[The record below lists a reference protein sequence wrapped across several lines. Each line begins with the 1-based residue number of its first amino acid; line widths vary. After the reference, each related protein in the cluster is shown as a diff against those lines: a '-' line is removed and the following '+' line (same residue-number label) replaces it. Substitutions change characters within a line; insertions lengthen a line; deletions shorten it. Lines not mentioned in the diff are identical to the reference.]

1 MRQQADMRRFAAG
14 VYRFVANP
22 ARLAEMQKT
31 TLATPFSLGYAKA
44 NGRSFLTR
52 PPAGQQAYN
61 NV

>member
-1 MRQQADMRRFAAG
+1 VRRFAAG

-31 TLATPFSLGYAKA
+31 TLATPFSLGYAEA